1 MARVENAED
10 WKLREAFVEEY
21 ESFLERECRFDT
33 EGYLIEIP
41 VRREWDLRDFV
52 EDGVLRR
59 DLLRKELDGLKERK
73 ICFR

>member
-1 MARVENAED
+1 MARVENAEN
-10 WKLREAFVEEY
+10 WKLREGFVEEY

-59 DLLRKELDGLKERK
+59 DLLRKELDGLEKK